1 MPRDGP
7 DIPGFCGNGNARA
20 GDLVNMKRY
29 VFLTAALSAVAIIGL
44 SAASPVDPVNKDRK
58 SLAMKGYD
66 AVAYFEQGRP
76 VKGSPE
82 FRHEWNGA
90 TWHFASAASRDTFK
104 ASPEKFAPQY
114 GGYCSWAVSNNYT
127 ADADPEAWKIVN
139 GRLYVNYNKSVQKK
153 WEPEAARRISDAD
166 RNWPG
171 LHK

>member
-1 MPRDGP
+1 M
-7 DIPGFCGNGNARA
+7 
-20 GDLVNMKRY
+20 NMKRC
-29 VFLTAALSAVAIIGL
+29 VILTAALCAIAVFGL

-58 SLAMKGYD
+58 GIALKGYD
-66 AVAYFEQGRP
+66 PVAYFEQGRP

-90 TWHFASAASRDTFK
+90 TWHFTSAATRDTFK
-104 ASPEKFAPQY
+104 SSPEKFAPQY
-114 GGYCSWAVSNNYT
+114 GGYCAWAVSNNYT

-139 GRLYVNYNKSVQKK
+139 GRLYVNYNKGVQKK

-166 RNWPG
+166 RNWPA

>member
-1 MPRDGP
+1 
-7 DIPGFCGNGNARA
+7 
-20 GDLVNMKRY
+20 MKRL
-29 VFLTAALSAVAIIGL
+29 VFLTTVLGTIAIIGL

-58 SLAMKGYD
+58 GIALKGYD
-66 AVAYFEQGRP
+66 AVAYFQQGVP
-76 VKGSPE
+76 VKGSPD

-90 TWHFASAASRDTFK
+90 TWHFATATARDTFK

-153 WEPEAARRISDAD
+153 WEPEAAQRISDAD